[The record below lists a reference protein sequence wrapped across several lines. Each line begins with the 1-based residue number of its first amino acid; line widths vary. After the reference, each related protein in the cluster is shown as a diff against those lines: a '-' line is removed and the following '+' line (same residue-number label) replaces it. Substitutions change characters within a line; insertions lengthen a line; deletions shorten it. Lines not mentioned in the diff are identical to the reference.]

1 MRKKISTLLFY
12 FVLLSPLVGKT
23 QDSPFVG
30 QCQATTD
37 LGKVYFIRES
47 KTTLPVEKLL
57 QRSLNYFKVYIDS
70 ILVCSLSEQRYS
82 VHDVPGRQAY
92 HSCICQGYQP

>member
-1 MRKKISTLLFY
+1 MVVYL
-12 FVLLSPLVGKT
+12 VLLSPFISKS
-23 QDSPFVG
+23 QDNSFVG
-30 QCQATTD
+30 QGQDTTD
-37 LGKVYFIRES
+37 LGKVYFIREP